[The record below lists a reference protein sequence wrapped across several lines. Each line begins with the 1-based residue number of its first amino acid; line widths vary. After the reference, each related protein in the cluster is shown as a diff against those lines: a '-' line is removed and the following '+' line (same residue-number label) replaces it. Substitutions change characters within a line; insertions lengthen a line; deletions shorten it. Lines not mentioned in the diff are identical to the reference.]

1 MSVSISLNL
10 SVRLQNDKLL
20 LWWLI
25 SLWRAPSKSHKNNIS
40 NRIES
45 MFVSRDIKIG
55 FFIFVQQILLQQAN
69 ECLCESLKNW
79 QAERWGR
86 FKFQIRSIFCRL
98 VILILIHWMQSKNSI
113 FRSDSLCMKT
123 CCHFYERHFVW
134 IWIWISECSLISFP
148 FFFVNESFTFALGP
162 LLS

>member
-55 FFIFVQQILLQQAN
+55 FFYFWSTN
-69 ECLCESLKNW
+69 SLATGKRMFMW
-79 QAERWGR
+79 IAQKLASRALR
-86 FKFQIRSIFCRL
+86 SFQISNSIHILPFSHSHSHSLDAIEKFHIQKRQSMHENVLPFLRTSFCVNMNL
-98 VILILIHWMQSKNSI
+98 NQWMQ
-113 FRSDSLCMKT
+113 FD
-123 CCHFYERHFVW
+123 F
-134 IWIWISECSLISFP
+134 ISF
-148 FFFVNESFTFALGP
+148 FLR
-162 LLS
+162 